1 MKTIVVSSSI
11 KVEEVIIVNSFYY
24 CFLPFIISTIN
35 SLYIGF
41 SNHQIIIFI
50 NFLSLM
56 ILLFIGLIIFR
67 LLSLS
72 FFLSLIYSVAI
83 IITFI
88 FVIMILDQ
96 SEILLREN
104 YNFIPLGLLI
114 ILGVTGYLACSICH
128 DSVLSGR
135 CREMYLG
142 LVNSH
147 YFCFQVKYFSSQLN
161 SQLAIPLFTSSAMG
175 KTTKVNKDM
184 SLANNLILEN
194 DLSVL
199 SVRLYTDINGIL
211 FILGLTLFISLVNS
225 FLVLEVVE
233 KAIIRRLK

>member
-1 MKTIVVSSSI
+1 MTRITRFNYLTQIQSFLSYEVVSSKKI

-50 NFLSLM
+50 HFLSLM

-67 LLSLS
+67 HLSLS

-104 YNFIPLGLLI
+104 YNFVPLGLLI
-114 ILGVTGYLACSICH
+114 ILGVTW
-128 DSVLSGR
+128 
-135 CREMYLG
+135 
-142 LVNSH
+142 
-147 YFCFQVKYFSSQLN
+147 
-161 SQLAIPLFTSSAMG
+161 
-175 KTTKVNKDM
+175 
-184 SLANNLILEN
+184 
-194 DLSVL
+194 
-199 SVRLYTDINGIL
+199 
-211 FILGLTLFISLVNS
+211 
-225 FLVLEVVE
+225 
-233 KAIIRRLK
+233 

>member
-1 MKTIVVSSSI
+1 MRC
-11 KVEEVIIVNSFYY
+11 EEVLIQHSFYY

-50 NFLSLM
+50 HFLSLM

-67 LLSLS
+67 HLSLS

-114 ILGVTGYLACSICH
+114 ILGVTGYLAYSICH

-135 CREMYLG
+135 CREIYRG
-142 LVNSH
+142 
-147 YFCFQVKYFSSQLN
+147 QLN
-161 SQLAIPLFTSSAMG
+161 TNQLAIPYLLFTSSAMG

-225 FLVLEVVE
+225 FLVLLHLRRE
-233 KAIIRRLK
+233 K

>member
-1 MKTIVVSSSI
+1 MVLPALVKNNNNERSKEESHYQKLHQLPCEPNLQLLFTLPQPFIEVSGAKRRI

-114 ILGVTGYLACSICH
+114 ILGVTGYLAYSICH
-128 DSVLSGR
+128 DSVLSALPINKTNQDEKVIGVEPR
-135 CREMYLG
+135 TLG
-142 LVNSH
+142 
-147 YFCFQVKYFSSQLN
+147 
-161 SQLAIPLFTSSAMG
+161 
-175 KTTKVNKDM
+175 
-184 SLANNLILEN
+184 
-194 DLSVL
+194 
-199 SVRLYTDINGIL
+199 
-211 FILGLTLFISLVNS
+211 
-225 FLVLEVVE
+225 
-233 KAIIRRLK
+233 

>member
-1 MKTIVVSSSI
+1 MVKSYFELFRNNRIVYQ
-11 KVEEVIIVNSFYY
+11 EVLIVNSFYY

-50 NFLSLM
+50 NFLSL
-56 ILLFIGLIIFR
+56 ILLLFIGLIIFR

-104 YNFIPLGLLI
+104 YKFIPLGLYI
-114 ILGVTGYLACSICH
+114 MLGVTAYLGYSIWH
-128 DSVLSGR
+128 VLSG
-135 CREMYLG
+135 
-142 LVNSH
+142 S
-147 YFCFQVKYFSSQLN
+147 
-161 SQLAIPLFTSSAMG
+161 
-175 KTTKVNKDM
+175 
-184 SLANNLILEN
+184 
-194 DLSVL
+194 
-199 SVRLYTDINGIL
+199 
-211 FILGLTLFISLVNS
+211 SLVY
-225 FLVLEVVE
+225 
-233 KAIIRRLK
+233 

>member
-1 MKTIVVSSSI
+1 MSFTLPSKIINVTII
-11 KVEEVIIVNSFYY
+11 KV
-24 CFLPFIISTIN
+24 
-35 SLYIGF
+35 
-41 SNHQIIIFI
+41 
-50 NFLSLM
+50 
-56 ILLFIGLIIFR
+56 IGLIIFR
-67 LLSLS
+67 HLSLS

-96 SEILLREN
+96 SEILLRKN

-114 ILGVTGYLACSICH
+114 ILGVTGYLAYSICH
-128 DSVLSGR
+128 DSVLSGK
-135 CREMYLG
+135 LG
-142 LVNSH
+142 QLN
-147 YFCFQVKYFSSQLN
+147 YFSSCHIN
-161 SQLAIPLFTSSAMG
+161 YPWYSHFISQVFTSSAMG

-199 SVRLYTDINGIL
+199 SGRLYTDINGIL

-225 FLVLEVVE
+225 FLFL
-233 KAIIRRLK
+233 

>member
-1 MKTIVVSSSI
+1 MNT
-11 KVEEVIIVNSFYY
+11 FYQW
-24 CFLPFIISTIN
+24 FLPFIICTIN

-41 SNHQIIIFI
+41 SNHQLIIFI

-67 LLSLS
+67 LLCLS
-72 FFLSLIYSVAI
+72 FFLSLIYSLAI
-83 IITFI
+83 IIIFI
-88 FVIMILDQ
+88 FLIMTLDQ

-114 ILGVTGYLACSICH
+114 ILGVTGYLAYSICH

-142 LVNSH
+142 LVN
-147 YFCFQVKYFSSQLN
+147 QFSSQLNYLSLGFLN

-199 SVRLYTDINGIL
+199 SGRLYTDINGIL

-225 FLVLEVVE
+225 ILVLD
-233 KAIIRRLK
+233 

>member
-1 MKTIVVSSSI
+1 MYYDLPLSSRQGLYDNLPQTTSYLLRNYRVLGVDRI

-114 ILGVTGYLACSICH
+114 ILGVTWVFAYSICH
-128 DSVLSGR
+128 DSA
-135 CREMYLG
+135 
-142 LVNSH
+142 N
-147 YFCFQVKYFSSQLN
+147 
-161 SQLAIPLFTSSAMG
+161 LFH
-175 KTTKVNKDM
+175 
-184 SLANNLILEN
+184 
-194 DLSVL
+194 
-199 SVRLYTDINGIL
+199 
-211 FILGLTLFISLVNS
+211 
-225 FLVLEVVE
+225 
-233 KAIIRRLK
+233 LK

>member
-1 MKTIVVSSSI
+1 MVLWHQEWIKVHSLVSSKKI

-114 ILGVTGYLACSICH
+114 ILGVTGYLAYSICH

-135 CREMYLG
+135 CREIYLG
-142 LVNSH
+142 LV
-147 YFCFQVKYFSSQLN
+147 
-161 SQLAIPLFTSSAMG
+161 
-175 KTTKVNKDM
+175 
-184 SLANNLILEN
+184 SL
-194 DLSVL
+194 
-199 SVRLYTDINGIL
+199 Y
-211 FILGLTLFISLVNS
+211 
-225 FLVLEVVE
+225 
-233 KAIIRRLK
+233 

>member
-1 MKTIVVSSSI
+1 MGI

-50 NFLSLM
+50 NFLSL
-56 ILLFIGLIIFR
+56 ILLLFIGLVMFR

-88 FVIMILDQ
+88 FLIMVLDQ

-104 YNFIPLGLLI
+104 YKFIPLGLYI
-114 ILGVTGYLACSICH
+114 MLGVTAYLGYSIWH
-128 DSVLSGR
+128 VLSG
-135 CREMYLG
+135 G
-142 LVNSH
+142 
-147 YFCFQVKYFSSQLN
+147 
-161 SQLAIPLFTSSAMG
+161 A
-175 KTTKVNKDM
+175 
-184 SLANNLILEN
+184 
-194 DLSVL
+194 
-199 SVRLYTDINGIL
+199 
-211 FILGLTLFISLVNS
+211 
-225 FLVLEVVE
+225 EVIVCE
-233 KAIIRRLK
+233 YE